1 MSSGDFSITFKG
13 RHDRAPLIGGIFSW
27 LRDVKL
33 AAADGSGVV
42 EDRENFIHSSDWSRF
57 IDEEVLAR
65 LGSASVWDPE
75 DLIDCILSGE
85 YLLIS
90 LQLSDDQTG
99 ILRYAP
105 SAFPFGGTDALKGFL
120 TLYGYSVTG
129 DSFWDEYS
137 HATNGT
143 A

>member
-13 RHDRAPLIGGIFSW
+13 QHDRAPLIRGFFAW
-27 LRDVKL
+27 LRDIKL
-33 AAADGSGVV
+33 AATDGTGAV
-42 EDRENFIHSSDWSRF
+42 EGRETFINSSEWTRF
-57 IDEEVLAR
+57 IDEEVFAR

-75 DLIDCILSGE
+75 DVIDCVLSGE

-99 ILRYAP
+99 ILRYDP

-120 TLYGYSVTG
+120 TLYGYTVTG
-129 DSFWDEYS
+129 DSFWDEYK
-137 HATNGT
+137 HAANG
-143 A
+143 AA